1 MPDTKDW
8 TWVLQRPCTE
18 CGFDAAGVAREQ
30 IGLRL
35 RAATFKL
42 IALLDDPAA
51 AQRPAPEVWSA
62 LEYGCHVRD
71 VHRLFLLRLGLMLG
85 EDDPLFANWD
95 QDATAVESR
104 YAEAD
109 LEQLVG

>member
-18 CGFDAAGVAREQ
+18 CGFDAASVTREQ

-42 IALLDDPAA
+42 LALLDDPAV
-51 AQRPAPEVWSA
+51 AQRPAPDVWSA

-71 VHRLFLLRLGLMLG
+71 VHRLFRQRLQLMLA

-95 QDATAVESR
+95 QDATA
-104 YAEAD
+104 
-109 LEQLVG
+109 